1 MGDRLGA
8 WVSVGGFFCRRQL
21 MGFGWQ
27 SLTGVGG
34 LLVSGVGCWLGG

>member
-1 MGDRLGA
+1 VGDRLKA
-8 WVSVGGFFCRRQL
+8 WVFVGGFFCRRQL

-34 LLVSGVGCWLGG
+34 LLVAGVGCWLGG